1 MKIVI
6 ATALFAA
13 ANAEM
18 VALLDDENAK
28 MDLDHYISGGEL
40 VFTGTMQD
48 KTGTTPADL
57 CLGGYIMTMDLGSIL
72 ADLMAEMTA
81 MMESGETPDAE
92 VMAEKQAEMEQK
104 QKDMEENFF
113 MSGPMFARAVD
124 PDSGLKVNML

>member
-1 MKIVI
+1 MKILI
-6 ATALFAA
+6 ATALFAV

-28 MDLDHYISGGEL
+28 MDLDHYISGSEL
-40 VFTGTMQD
+40 VFTGTMKD
-48 KTGTTPADL
+48 KTGNTPADL
-57 CLGGYIMTMDLGSIL
+57 CLGGYIMSMDLSSIL
-72 ADLMAEMTA
+72 AEMTA